1 MRFKLKSSY
10 IDDKDNLAIYYVVSY
25 PMPNQ
30 LLYKKLFFNYKTAIG
45 GKCNLFCKL
54 LGYNCVKKSFGT
66 S

>member
-30 LLYKKLFFNYKTAIG
+30 LLYKKLFFLTT
-45 GKCNLFCKL
+45 KL
-54 LGYNCVKKSFGT
+54 QLVENVIYSANF
-66 S
+66 